1 MALQKTIDLPSGV
14 SGNYIRLTS
23 YRWDRSTLEAS
34 AIFALYLDAAHA
46 ASGADYLVP
55 VIAKLRLSGDKFAEY
70 LSSAALADNEIAAQI
85 YAAAKS
91 ETLLAG
97 GGLTSIILGDALDV

>member
-1 MALQKTIDLPSGV
+1 MALQKTIALPSGV

-46 ASGADYLVP
+46 QAGADYLVP
-55 VIAKLRLSGDKFAEY
+55 VIAKLRLSGDKFTQY
-70 LSSAALADNEIAAQI
+70 LGSTALADHQVAAQL
-85 YAAAKS
+85 YEAAKD

-97 GGLTSIILGDALDV
+97 GGLTSIDLSDALDV

>member
-1 MALQKTIDLPSGV
+1 MALQKTIALPSGV

-46 ASGADYLVP
+46 SGGSEYLVP
-55 VIAKLRLSGDKFAEY
+55 VIAKLRLSGAKFTEY
-70 LSSAALADNEIAAQI
+70 LGSAALAENEIAAQL
-85 YAAAKS
+85 YAAAKA

-97 GGLTSIILGDALDV
+97 GGLTSVVLGDALNV

>member
-1 MALQKTIDLPSGV
+1 MALNKTISLPSGI

-46 ASGADYLVP
+46 QAGSDYLVP
-55 VIAKLRLSGDKFAEY
+55 VIAKLRLSGEKFSEY
-70 LSSAALADNEIAAQI
+70 LGAAALAEHEISSQL
-85 YAAAKS
+85 YSAAKT

-97 GGLTSIILGDALDV
+97 GGLSSVSFADAVDV

>member
-1 MALQKTIDLPSGV
+1 MALQKTIALPSGI

-46 ASGADYLVP
+46 QAGADFLVP
-55 VIAKLRLSGDKFAEY
+55 VISKLRLSGATFTRY
-70 LSSAALADNEIAAQI
+70 LGAAALADHQVAAQL
-85 YAAAKS
+85 YEAAKN
-91 ETLLAG
+91 ETLLVG
-97 GGLTSIILGDALDV
+97 GGLDSIDLSDALDV

>member
-1 MALQKTIDLPSGV
+1 MALQKTIALPSGV

-23 YRWDRSTLEAS
+23 YRYDRSTLEAS

-46 ASGADYLVP
+46 QDGADYLVP
-55 VIAKLRLSGDKFAEY
+55 VIAKLRLSDATFTQY
-70 LSSAALADNEIAAQI
+70 LGAAALADHQVAAQL
-85 YAAAKS
+85 YAAAKV

-97 GGLTSIILGDALDV
+97 GGLTSVTLDDAIDV

>member
-1 MALQKTIDLPSGV
+1 MALQKTIALPSGI

-23 YRWDRSTLEAS
+23 YRYDRSTLEAS

-46 ASGADYLVP
+46 QAGADYLVP
-55 VIAKLRLSGDKFAEY
+55 VIAKLRLSGAKFTQY
-70 LSSAALADNEIAAQI
+70 LGAAALADHQVIAQL
-85 YAAAKS
+85 YVAAKA

-97 GGLTSIILGDALDV
+97 GGLTSIDLSDALDV